1 VKVKVAL
8 EVSTSVE
15 SAPEETPSFETS
27 LALLQQIVARL
38 EDGGSGLEASLAEFE
53 QGVRLLRECYRQLDD
68 AEQKIEQLVKFSETG
83 EAILTDFDATATAG
97 QPAGKRR
104 AKSTR
109 RTEAS
114 PPRSAGGQL
123 GFEDEDAEG

>member
-1 VKVKVAL
+1 MNV

-15 SAPEETPSFETS
+15 SVPEAAPSFETS

-38 EDGGSGLEASLAEFE
+38 EDGGSGLEASLADFE

-83 EAILTDFDATATAG
+83 EAVLAGFDATATAG

-104 AKSTR
+104 VKSTR
-109 RTEAS
+109 RTEAP